1 MLSSFLNKYH
11 CRSNGIQNHSTGLKM
26 SSNYSGR
33 SLKYNRT
40 VLEVKCAHKTMFR
53 RKNRPNTLLLPP
65 KFPQLV
71 HSSIHSFSAMCQAL
85 VSALR

>member
-40 VLEVKCAHKTMFR
+40 ALEVKCAHKTMFR
-53 RKNRPNTLLLPP
+53 RKNRPNTLLLPIN
-65 KFPQLV
+65 FLNWFIHQFT
-71 HSSIHSFSAMCQAL
+71 HSLLSARHWSQH
-85 VSALR
+85 